1 MMNNLLEREIKFWE
15 NMYFDDSKKMVGVP
29 VNNQVAEGVE
39 EDIFKNHYNG
49 KVDIEAVAWKL
60 GRLTTDGVQ
69 YNNTNDGIVN
79 GYGNHINLKELK
91 DYIKWI
97 NANVN
102 EIKDKLKEEKLVE
115 AFKMLAEESP
125 HNFGTVYIITM
136 MFFISQ
142 GEIPI
147 YDRFA
152 HIAVKAIYADKFP
165 YEIYVGGAPSKKAPE
180 AAINILNEYRWL
192 LQKTFKSSSIS
203 RELDRALWVYGHA
216 NQKCTVKWNRSC
228 IEQEV

>member
-15 NMYFDDSKKMVGVP
+15 NMYFDNSEKMVGVP
-29 VNNQVAEGVE
+29 VNNQVDESVE
-39 EDIFKNHYNG
+39 DDIFKNHYNG

-60 GRLTTDGVQ
+60 GRLTTGGVQ
-69 YNNTNDGIVN
+69 YNNTNDGIIN
-79 GYGNHINLKELK
+79 GYGKHINLEELK
-91 DYIKWI
+91 DYIERI

-102 EIKDKLKEEKLVE
+102 VIKDKMKEEKLVD
-115 AFKMLAEESP
+115 AFKMLAEKSP

-165 YEIYVGGAPSKKAPE
+165 YEIYVGEAPSKKAPE
-180 AAINILNEYRWL
+180 AAINMLNEYRWL
-192 LQKTFKSSSIS
+192 LQKTFKSSSIN